1 MNSLTANQDF
11 RLFYNQS
18 IYPELRHLEL
28 RRRRLLRLLGLSV
41 LLLAG
46 IFFLEIYLRIFV
58 LTMALFIPVGLWLAY
73 LLFRVKVYYDEFK
86 PRIVGLVLDFIDNN
100 INFGELHYE
109 TRGSLSKD
117 QFLSGR
123 IFTGADEFVGEDYIR
138 GQIREMPFEACEL
151 RVREFSPSRDR
162 LDVVFNGLF
171 LVGDYRRQ
179 DMRGSVLLLPDAQ
192 RKYLSRSER
201 ALHLLGGR
209 RVRENLLPEFEACY
223 DTYATPDIRL
233 GDVVSDDLQLA
244 ILRFRLRFQQTNRK
258 KEIYLSIIGDKL
270 FVALSQDRNLLEPSI
285 WVNTVTFEVAQE
297 FYEDLKLL
305 FDIVLELDVMN

>member
-1 MNSLTANQDF
+1 VNSLTGQQDF

-41 LLLAG
+41 VLLAG
-46 IFFLEIYLRIFV
+46 IFALEIYLRIFV
-58 LTMALFIPVGLWLAY
+58 LTMALFIPVGLWIAF

-86 PRIVGLVLDFIDNN
+86 PRIVGLVLDFIDND

-109 TRGSLSKD
+109 TRSSLSKD
-117 QFLSGR
+117 QFLAGR
-123 IFTGADEFVGEDYIR
+123 IFTGADEYEGEDYIR
-138 GQIREMPFEACEL
+138 GQIREMPFEASEL
-151 RVREFSPSRDR
+151 RIREFSPSRDR
-162 LDVVFNGLF
+162 LDQVFNGLF

-179 DMRGSVLLLPDAQ
+179 DMRGGVLLLPDTQ

-201 ALHLLGGR
+201 AFHLLGGR

-223 DTYATPDIRL
+223 DTYATPDVRL

-244 ILRFRLRFQQTNRK
+244 ILRFRLRFQKASRK
-258 KEIYLSIIGDKL
+258 KEIFLSIIGDKL
-270 FVALSQDRNLLEPSI
+270 YVALSQDRNLLEPSLWI
-285 WVNTVTFEVAQE
+285 NTVSFDVAQE
-297 FYEDLKLL
+297 FYEDLRLL

>member
-1 MNSLTANQDF
+1 MKSLTGLQDF

-28 RRRRLLRLLGLSV
+28 RRRRLLRLLGVSV
-41 LLLAG
+41 VLLAG
-46 IFFLEIYLRIFV
+46 IFVLEVYLSIFV
-58 LTMALFIPVGLWLAY
+58 LTMALFIPVGLWIAY

-109 TRGSLSKD
+109 TRGHLSKE
-117 QFLSGR
+117 QFLAGR
-123 IFTGADEFVGEDYIR
+123 IFTGADEFEGEDYIR
-138 GQIREMPFEACEL
+138 GQIREMPFEASEL
-151 RVREFSPSRDR
+151 RIREFSPSRDR
-162 LDVVFNGLF
+162 MDDVFKGLF

-179 DMRGSVLLLPDAQ
+179 DMRGGVLLLPDTH
-192 RKYLSRSER
+192 RKFLSRSER
-201 ALHLLGGR
+201 AFNLLGGR

-233 GDVVSDDLQLA
+233 DDVVSEDMQLA
-244 ILRFRLRFQQTNRK
+244 ILRFRLRFQQANRK
-258 KEIYLSIIGDKL
+258 KEIFVSIIGDKL
-270 FVALSQDRNLLEPSI
+270 YVALSQDRNLLEPSLWI
-285 WVNTVTFEVAQE
+285 NTVTFEVAQE
-297 FYEDLKLL
+297 FYEDLRLL